1 MGKLAITKYKAEIGE
16 CPFDTFIEQL
26 RKDGKLKEIKKIQ
39 HHILML
45 EEFGFS
51 LPGINDTAKRLEGN
65 IYELRPMPNRVL
77 YYYCDKNGKYVLFTY
92 LKKDSPK
99 TPREEIEKAKR
110 EVSDYERMNR
120 NGK

>member
-1 MGKLAITKYKAEIGE
+1 MKYVGKFAITKYKTEIGE

-51 LPGINDTAKRLEGN
+51 LPGINDTAKKIEGN

-77 YYYCDKNGKYVLFTY
+77 YYYCDKNGKYVLLHLLNHQH
-92 LKKDSPK
+92 LKQNLLHLFSYDNQQLKL
-99 TPREEIEKAKR
+99 
-110 EVSDYERMNR
+110 
-120 NGK
+120 

>member
-1 MGKLAITKYKAEIGE
+1 MGKFAIDKYKTEAGE

-26 RKDGKLKEIKKIQ
+26 RKDGKLDEIKKIQ
-39 HHILML
+39 HHIFML

-51 LPGINDTAKRLEGN
+51 LPGINENAKKLEGN

-77 YYYCDKNGKYVLFTY
+77 YYYCDKNSKYILLHLF
-92 LKKDSPK
+92 KKNRQK